1 MAVLKIRFLISLRDK
16 MALFTTMILPA
27 ILILIG
33 AIILK
38 TANIQYNPTLKHT
51 QLKSSIVYLG
61 YPYDA
66 HFIVQQ
72 NVTGKSDIMLPA
84 MPASPTARKKGRSGQ
99 LCDDDLGRAKRHPY
113 LLK

>member
-1 MAVLKIRFLISLRDK
+1 

-84 MPASPTARKKGRSGQ
+84 MPASPIASKKSRSGQ
-99 LCDDDLGRAKRHPY
+99 LCDDLGRAKGHPY